1 MAQLIVPVNPVT
13 HRFWYRL
20 EMDIPPFDPIKASFY
35 LIASILAV
43 HCVVV
48 LMGMG
53 ACLWWGEAVV
63 QGGKWTC
70 ENISNHIS
78 QLLSGALAA
87 ALAFA
92 AGFNRKDK
100 P

>member
-1 MAQLIVPVNPVT
+1 MASGG
-13 HRFWYRL
+13 R
-20 EMDIPPFDPIKASFY
+20 PPFDPVRASFY
-35 LIASILAV
+35 LLAAILGV

-48 LMGMG
+48 LAALA
-53 ACLWWGEAVV
+53 ACLYWGDAVV
-63 QGGKWTC
+63 QGKWTC

>member
-1 MAQLIVPVNPVT
+1 MSE
-13 HRFWYRL
+13 R
-20 EMDIPPFDPIKASFY
+20 PPFDPVRASFY
-35 LIASILAV
+35 LIAAVLSFQCLVALAAV
-43 HCVVV
+43 
-48 LMGMG
+48 G
-53 ACLWWGEAVV
+53 ACLWWSGSVIE
-63 QGGKWTC
+63 GKWTC
-70 ENISNHIS
+70 ENINATLN